1 MELFKKLNYKGQ
13 KEVFILNWPEEFIPR
28 KLEISKLVEVRETVA
43 NHDTIDFVLVFIKS
57 GEEISQY
64 SELILPKIKDDG
76 IVWFAYPKKSSKKY
90 KVAISRDIGWETLG
104 DYNFEPVRQISIDED
119 WSALRF
125 RKVEFI
131 KSFTRG
137 EENAISAKGK
147 ARATDNE

>member
-1 MELFKKLNYKGQ
+1 M
-13 KEVFILNWPEEFIPR
+13 
-28 KLEISKLVEVRETVA
+28 RETVA
-43 NHDTIDFVLVFIKS
+43 NHDTIDFVLVFVKS

>member
-43 NHDTIDFVLVFIKS
+43 NHDTIDFVLVFVKS